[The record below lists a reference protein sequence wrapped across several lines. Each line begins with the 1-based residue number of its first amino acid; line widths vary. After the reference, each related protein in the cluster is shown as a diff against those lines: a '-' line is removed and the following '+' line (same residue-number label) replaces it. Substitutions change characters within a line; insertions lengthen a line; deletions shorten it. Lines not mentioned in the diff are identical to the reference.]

1 MDRENEKA
9 PVKKDRGEED
19 TMCHYSVDEDGSY
32 LEK

>member
-19 TMCHYSVDEDGSY
+19 TMCHYIAMMPE
-32 LEK
+32 L